1 MTNTPDTETTTP
13 AVLDKEAPGG
23 IETLDLTP
31 EGLADAPAQ
40 QEDSG
45 SIVHT
50 GNS

>member
-1 MTNTPDTETTTP
+1 MTNTLHTETPTTAAP
-13 AVLDKEAPGG
+13 DEEAPAG

-31 EGLADAPAQ
+31 EGLADAPAR